1 MPGDV
6 RATQWPAAP
15 LSNVDAGI
23 RTARFIALLTAIGGF
38 IAVIL
43 LFSYDGDDPG
53 AGRAYA
59 AIGIAVMALTLA
71 CTTLLLFLAG
81 WAEESRSRR

>member
-1 MPGDV
+1 MSGDI
-6 RATQWPAAP
+6 QIPQGPAAP
-15 LSNVDAGI
+15 LSNVDSGI
-23 RTARFIALLTAIGGF
+23 RTARVIALLTPIGGF
-38 IAVIL
+38 IAAIL

-59 AIGIAVMALTLA
+59 AIGIAVIALTLA

-81 WAEESRSRR
+81 WAEESRARR